1 MPFRNLFLNNYRIM
15 CFMLYIYQIKEGKSE
30 QSGDN
35 TSLPLVK
42 FQSKSCSF
50 SMNQSIVKDWL
61 KNRIFCRQCF
71 QSQPHSTTNTLSF
84 TIYNHVMSLKN
95 LQDGKIMGS
104 GYLPNSILAILQ
116 NLNLLKRKEPIAK
129 PMEIKH

>member
-1 MPFRNLFLNNYRIM
+1 
-15 CFMLYIYQIKEGKSE
+15 
-30 QSGDN
+30 
-35 TSLPLVK
+35 
-42 FQSKSCSF
+42 
-50 SMNQSIVKDWL
+50 
-61 KNRIFCRQCF
+61 
-71 QSQPHSTTNTLSF
+71 
-84 TIYNHVMSLKN
+84 MSLKN